1 MQWSSTF
8 EEPSISCI
16 VLSNALKYHLLFI
29 GVSSQTINE
38 VVFISFDRCVIF
50 LISQVELSSIFS
62 GILNLEWVVLP
73 PSNSNETIL
82 DEKRMMLAK
91 SCLDCEDE
99 AVKMVSY
106 SSYYGIHLYHKEK
119 EVGNATL

>member
-82 DEKRMMLAK
+82 DEVTTKTINPSK
-91 SCLDCEDE
+91 Q
-99 AVKMVSY
+99 
-106 SSYYGIHLYHKEK
+106 I
-119 EVGNATL
+119 